1 MNDEYLTSAKPKGE
15 PAEPPPQPPLADAGG
30 PPQDRGE
37 PPGPAPVSTG
47 ASPEPLRDM
56 TVAAAEATR
65 TPSAGPRWRGWVLP
79 ALFVLA
85 LVTAFAW
92 RLLVLSQTS
101 AGTQNRIA
109 EIGSQLD
116 GLRQETEAHAK
127 TDAEQLARLK
137 GAVED
142 QQRLQ
147 EAHGKSI
154 EKLAL
159 LASQDSEDLIFA
171 EVTYLLGIAQQ
182 RLSFERDVPTAIR
195 AMEAADQ
202 RLLNLIRPDLET
214 VRAVLMA
221 DINDLRAVPVV
232 DTTGPALYLADVL
245 KRIDSLPF
253 QGGLARASEEDAG
266 KRVEAVPPR
275 PPVQS
280 FDEAVE
286 RVWNDLI
293 GLVSIKPLGAEDAR
307 IFDPN
312 FRKLIEQQ
320 LHLEITN
327 ARLELSRRNGAAF
340 KAALGVLA
348 GLFERYYDAEDPA
361 VASIKKRLAEMQAL
375 ELSPPI
381 PNVAR
386 SIKAVREYAV
396 ARRKLATP
404 TTAPARDD
412 NAATPDAAGAEP
424 DQDDAAVGPATA
436 EPAPVPGDRADE
448 PGATRP
454 APDEDDGSDAPDANR
469 QTPEPHEGTAPPE
482 GAGTVP
488 APAIGT
494 APEAP
499 GEAAPGTI
507 TAPGGTPAAP
517 PSPAPTDQPAEDGAE
532 TPDAAP

>member
-1 MNDEYLTSAKPKGE
+1 MNDEYLTSAKPPGE
-15 PAEPPPQPPLADAGG
+15 PAEPPPQRPSADAGA

-37 PPGPAPVSTG
+37 PPEAPVSTG
-47 ASPEPLRDM
+47 APEPLRNV
-56 TVAAAEATR
+56 TTAPAEATL
-65 TPSAGPRWRGWVLP
+65 TPSAGPRWRAWVLP

-116 GLRQETEAHAK
+116 GLRQETDAHAK
-127 TDAEQLARLK
+127 TDTEQLARLQ

-142 QQRLQ
+142 QKRLQ
-147 EAHGKSI
+147 EAHGISI

-159 LASQDSEDLIFA
+159 LALQDSEDLIFA
-171 EVTYLLGIAQQ
+171 EVAYLLGIAQQ

-221 DINDLRAVPVV
+221 DINDLRAVPII

-245 KRIDSLPF
+245 KRVDSLPF
-253 QGGLARASEEDAG
+253 QGGLSRASDEDAD
-266 KRVEAVPPR
+266 KRAEAVRATR
-275 PPVQS
+275 PSVQS
-280 FDEAVE
+280 FDEAAE

-293 GLVSIKPLGAEDAR
+293 GLVSIKTLGAEDAR

-320 LHLEITN
+320 LELEISN
-327 ARLELSRRNGAAF
+327 ARLELSRRDRDAF
-340 KAALGVLA
+340 KATLGVLA
-348 GLFERYYDAEDPA
+348 GLFERYYDGADPA
-361 VASIKKRLAEMQAL
+361 VTSIQKRLAEMQAL

-381 PNVAR
+381 PDVAR
-386 SIKAVREYAV
+386 SIKGLREYV
-396 ARRKLATP
+396 LARRKLGTP
-404 TTAPARDD
+404 ED
-412 NAATPDAAGAEP
+412 AATPDAAGAEP
-424 DQDDAAVGPATA
+424 DQGDPAVGPATGG
-436 EPAPVPGDRADE
+436 EAPVPGDRADE
-448 PGATRP
+448 PGATPP
-454 APDEDDGSDAPDANR
+454 ALDEDNRSDAPYPNR
-469 QTPEPHEGTAPPE
+469 ETPKPHDGTAPPE

-499 GEAAPGTI
+499 IEAAPDTV
-507 TAPGGTPAAP
+507 TAPGDTPAAP
-517 PSPAPTDQPAEDGAE
+517 PSTAPSGTPAADDSQ

>member
-1 MNDEYLTSAKPKGE
+1 
-15 PAEPPPQPPLADAGG
+15 
-30 PPQDRGE
+30 
-37 PPGPAPVSTG
+37 
-47 ASPEPLRDM
+47 
-56 TVAAAEATR
+56 
-65 TPSAGPRWRGWVLP
+65 
-79 ALFVLA
+79 
-85 LVTAFAW
+85 
-92 RLLVLSQTS
+92 
-101 AGTQNRIA
+101 
-109 EIGSQLD
+109 
-116 GLRQETEAHAK
+116 
-127 TDAEQLARLK
+127 
-137 GAVED
+137 
-142 QQRLQ
+142 
-147 EAHGKSI
+147 
-154 EKLAL
+154 
-159 LASQDSEDLIFA
+159 
-171 EVTYLLGIAQQ
+171 
-182 RLSFERDVPTAIR
+182 
-195 AMEAADQ
+195 
-202 RLLNLIRPDLET
+202 
-214 VRAVLMA
+214 MA
-221 DINDLRAVPVV
+221 DLNDLRAVPVV

-253 QGGLARASEEDAG
+253 QGGLARASDEDAG
-266 KRVEAVPPR
+266 KRAEAVPPR

-348 GLFERYYDAEDPA
+348 GLFERYYDAADPA
-361 VASIKKRLAEMQAL
+361 VASIQKRLAEMQAL

-381 PNVAR
+381 PDVAR

-404 TTAPARDD
+404 EAPARDD
-412 NAATPDAAGAEP
+412 NAAAPDAAGAEP
-424 DQDDAAVGPATA
+424 DQDDAAGGPATA

-454 APDEDDGSDAPDANR
+454 APDEDDRGDAPDANR
-469 QTPEPHEGTAPPE
+469 QTPDPHEGTAPPE

-499 GEAAPGTI
+499 GEAAPGTV
-507 TAPGGTPAAP
+507 TAPGDTPAAP
-517 PSPAPTDQPAEDGAE
+517 PSPAPTDEPAEDAAE

>member
-15 PAEPPPQPPLADAGG
+15 PAEPPPQPPSADAGG

-37 PPGPAPVSTG
+37 PPGQAPVSTG
-47 ASPEPLRDM
+47 ASPEPLRGM
-56 TVAAAEATR
+56 TVAPPKATQ
-65 TPSAGPRWRGWVLP
+65 TPSAGPRWRAWALP

-109 EIGSQLD
+109 EIGSQMD
-116 GLRQETEAHAK
+116 GLRQEMEAHAK
-127 TDAEQLARLK
+127 TDAEQLGRLK

-171 EVTYLLGIAQQ
+171 EVSYLLGIAQQ

-195 AMEAADQ
+195 AMETADQ

-214 VRAVLMA
+214 VRALLMA
-221 DINDLRAVPVV
+221 DLNDLRAVPVV

-253 QGGLARASEEDAG
+253 QGGLARASDEDAG
-266 KRVEAVPPR
+266 KRAEAAPPR

-286 RVWNDLI
+286 RVWNDLK

-348 GLFERYYDAEDPA
+348 GLFERYYDAADPA
-361 VASIKKRLAEMQAL
+361 VASIQKRLAEMQTL

-381 PNVAR
+381 PDVAR
-386 SIKAVREYAV
+386 SIKAVREYV
-396 ARRKLATP
+396 LARRKLATP
-404 TTAPARDD
+404 EAPARDD
-412 NAATPDAAGAEP
+412 NAAAPDAAGAGP
-424 DQDDAAVGPATA
+424 DQGEPAGGPATA
-436 EPAPVPGDRADE
+436 EPAPVPGENAR
-448 PGATRP
+448 
-454 APDEDDGSDAPDANR
+454 SDAPAANHR
-469 QTPEPHEGTAPPE
+469 QTPDPDEGTAPPAV
-482 GAGTVP
+482 GP
-488 APAIGT
+488 

-499 GEAAPGTI
+499 GEAAPGTL
-507 TAPGGTPAAP
+507 TAPGDTPAAP
-517 PSPAPTDQPAEDGAE
+517 PSPAPTDEPAEDAAE

>member
-1 MNDEYLTSAKPKGE
+1 MNDEYLTRAKPPVE
-15 PAEPPPQPPLADAGG
+15 PPEPPPPPSADV

-37 PPGPAPVSTG
+37 PPGPATVSTV
-47 ASPEPLRDM
+47 ASPEPLPGV
-56 TVAAAEATR
+56 TAAPAEATL
-65 TPSAGPRWRGWVLP
+65 TSSAGPRWRAWVLP

-116 GLRQETEAHAK
+116 GLRQETDAHTK
-127 TDAEQLARLK
+127 TDTEQFAGLK

-142 QQRLQ
+142 QKRLQ

-171 EVTYLLGIAQQ
+171 EVAYLLGIAQQ

-214 VRAVLMA
+214 LRAVLMA

-253 QGGLARASEEDAG
+253 QGGLSRASEKDGG
-266 KRVEAVPPR
+266 KRTEAEQTPR
-275 PPVQS
+275 PSVKS
-280 FDEAVE
+280 FDQAVE

-307 IFDPN
+307 IFDPD
-312 FRKLIEQQ
+312 FRELIERQIE
-320 LHLEITN
+320 LEISN
-327 ARLELSRRNGAAF
+327 ARLELSRRDGAAF
-340 KAALGVLA
+340 KATVGVLA
-348 GLFERYYDAEDPA
+348 GLFERYYDGADPA

-381 PNVAR
+381 PDVAR
-386 SIKAVREYAV
+386 SIKGLREYV
-396 ARRKLATP
+396 LARRKLGTP
-404 TTAPARDD
+404 EAPAQDD
-412 NAATPDAAGAEP
+412 STATPDATGAEP
-424 DQDDAAVGPATA
+424 DQGDPAVEPGTA
-436 EPAPVPGDRADE
+436 GPAPVPGDRAGE

-454 APDEDDGSDAPDANR
+454 APDEDDRSDAPDTNR
-469 QTPEPHEGTAPPE
+469 QTPDPHDGTAPPE
-482 GAGTVP
+482 KAGTGP
-488 APAIGT
+488 APANGT

-499 GEAAPGTI
+499 GEAAPGTV
-507 TAPGGTPAAP
+507 TAPGGPPAAP
-517 PSPAPTDQPAEDGAE
+517 SSSAPTDEPAEGAAE